1 MPDLCDQ
8 IRVRLDDEIDIRLS
22 PQPYAAALHAVTG
35 LHQPWRIYQPCGH
48 DHDTESAS
56 VVYVDDVG
64 LVCADGL
71 AYTICTA
78 CCANGAGQTERCA
91 DDHHRGA
98 CWPCPT
104 IRAVA
109 DALGIKETQ

>member
-1 MPDLCDQ
+1 MPDLCGSIHDF
-8 IRVRLDDEIDIRLS
+8 LDDYGPGDLPTRPILAIE
-22 PQPYAAALHAVTG
+22 AVLA

-48 DHDTESAS
+48 DHDTEGAS

-78 CCANGAGQTERCA
+78 CCANGAGQTEQCA

-109 DALGIKETQ
+109 DALGIKEDS